1 MPRINRIL
9 REAFTNHSNSTV
21 LGEEEISA
29 EDLNETEELIM
40 TSLHSQVVVYT
51 AMDYIQA
58 LLFIANNSQSFSEIK
73 ETLRE
78 YIVFCSFHED
88 IRRYPQSTIGLAC
101 LMTVL
106 KKLNYL

>member
-1 MPRINRIL
+1 
-9 REAFTNHSNSTV
+9 
-21 LGEEEISA
+21 
-29 EDLNETEELIM
+29 M
-40 TSLHSQVVVYT
+40 TSLNSEVVVYT

-58 LLFIANNSQSFSEIK
+58 LLFIANNSISFSDIK
-73 ETLRE
+73 EGLRE

-106 KKLNYL
+106 KKLSYL